1 MKLNQLTS
9 LAFIFALTSF
19 SSMVTRDWVAA
30 AAFGTMAA
38 GFALSGQTHA
48 SGLRLAYQAGAPSLP
63 AWRRGSSLLL
73 IYTAITLFGY
83 QIGQALHSVVN
94 HASR

>member
-9 LAFIFALTSF
+9 LAFIFVLTSL
-19 SSMVTRDWVAA
+19 SSMVTRNWVAA

-63 AWRRGSSLLL
+63 AWRRGSSLLS
-73 IYTAITLFGY
+73 ICTAITLFGY
-83 QIGQALHSVVN
+83 QIGQALHSAVN